1 MTKDYDQDSWVW
13 PPDNVLLSK
22 YSFPLSGTGK
32 NPLNSDPVPGKYQ
45 WTSNRLYMKGL
56 GVSDK
61 ESNFDSAKIVDFLAF
76 KEKMETD
83 LCAGTTER

>member
-1 MTKDYDQDSWVW
+1 
-13 PPDNVLLSK
+13 
-22 YSFPLSGTGK
+22 
-32 NPLNSDPVPGKYQ
+32 
-45 WTSNRLYMKGL
+45 MKGL